1 MLKPPH
7 VLAIVGPT
15 ASGKSELALQIV
27 ERLPA
32 EIISADSMQ
41 VYKGMDIAT
50 SKVSKAVRCHV
61 KHHLVDV
68 VSIKE
73 PFNAFEYQK
82 AARAAIEEIFNKEKT
97 PIIVGGTGLYI
108 RAALYDLNFA
118 QEKTDLF
125 KAKSIYSLITVGLTM
140 SRDILYE
147 RINKRVDAMMA
158 AGLLEETKKLIES
171 GFKEVLTAKQALGY
185 KELIEYLD
193 GHISMDEAV
202 ETLKKRT
209 RNYAKRQ
216 YTWFKKDPNVKW
228 FDITQIPIPE
238 IADQVIELLN

>member
-1 MLKPPH
+1 M
-7 VLAIVGPT
+7 AIVGPT
-15 ASGKSELALQIV
+15 ASGKSNLALELAQ
-27 ERLPA
+27 RLPA

-41 VYKGMDIAT
+41 VYKEMNIAT
-50 SKVSKAVRCHV
+50 SKVGKAVRRQV

-82 AARAAIEEIFNKEKT
+82 LTRAAIEEILNKDKT
-97 PIIVGGTGLYI
+97 PIIVGGTGLYL

-118 QEKTDLF
+118 QEKSDLF
-125 KAKSIYSLITVGLTM
+125 KAKPIYSLITVGLTM
-140 SRDILYE
+140 PREVLYE
-147 RINKRVDAMMA
+147 HINKRVDAMMA

-193 GHISMDEAV
+193 GRTSLDDAV

-216 YTWFKKDPNVKW
+216 YTWFNKDPNVKW
-228 FDITQIPIPE
+228 FDASQTSISE
-238 IADQVIELLN
+238 IAGHVINLLN